1 MGQDCRMKR
10 EVAQSMQVKI
20 DFEKCGCYQNMRINY
35 IKKTT
40 IEDIYKKVNNIEI
53 INVTI

>member
-1 MGQDCRMKR
+1 MKR

-40 IEDIYKKVNNIEI
+40 IEDIYKKVNSIEI